1 MSAEP
6 RRFRLHR
13 VEDVSGVSGT
23 GVVAEGVVFSDGW
36 AVLHWLDREPMN
48 EPTIVTWLNKGHE
61 GVVKVH
67 GHGGATRI
75 EWLDIPNPIPAADY
89 DSVCAELRGYVEHA
103 VDDGGMI
110 APELL
115 LDYLDELKRR
125 ALTPARQWMTDIM
138 SAGES
143 GEAS

>member
-1 MSAEP
+1 MTEI

-13 VEDVSGVSGT
+13 IEDVSGVSGT

-36 AVLHWLDREPMN
+36 TVLHWLDREPMN

-67 GHGGATRI
+67 GHSGSTKI
-75 EWLDIPNPIPAADY
+75 EWLDIAHPIPAADY
-89 DSVCAELRGYVEHA
+89 GYDSAWTELRGYVA
-103 VDDGGMI
+103 QAADDGGMI

-125 ALTPARQWMTDIM
+125 ALAPGRDWIAKLVRR
-138 SAGES
+138 